1 MDTFRFEE
9 NQRFRELAFFILIAL
24 LQLLFLWGLFQQ
36 VIFHK
41 PWGTKPTSDLA
52 LIIINIGVLLLSLLL
67 LSFNLRTVFTEKS
80 ISIRMFPV
88 MIKDRIIKWNEIKRI
103 KLIEY
108 DGIKEYWGYGLR
120 YMPGKGWCYTM
131 PGKFGIKI
139 TLTSDKNILIGT
151 HQVDQISQIIEDLKN
166 RGIIIG

>member
-52 LIIINIGVLLLSLLL
+52 LIIINIGVLLLIF
-67 LSFNLRTVFTEKS
+67 LS
-80 ISIRMFPV
+80 
-88 MIKDRIIKWNEIKRI
+88 
-103 KLIEY
+103 
-108 DGIKEYWGYGLR
+108 
-120 YMPGKGWCYTM
+120 
-131 PGKFGIKI
+131 
-139 TLTSDKNILIGT
+139 TLGPFS
-151 HQVDQISQIIEDLKN
+151 LKN
-166 RGIIIG
+166 LLASECSQL